1 MKTGLFVGALLAGT
15 AMTTMFAEASH
26 FRGAAMVPT
35 VSASGLLT
43 ITSTSFWNP
52 TFVSSVFANVT
63 TPGAAFISQSTTNTD
78 TTDSRFT
85 VVTNVTTYQ
94 LSGAGLYQI
103 QNSNCCRVT
112 GIQNIAGNSSISWTM
127 NSAIN
132 WDGNS
137 ANAPILFNFNAIQP
151 EVLRNANY
159 SDNLGAVSGSGHT
172 LTYNQNLNQNIN
184 SQPPGFVIDPNT
196 GQLTIPAADTATYLD
211 NPSGNI
217 GADYAFSG
225 NILSSDGS
233 SVEFDWLFD
242 AVDATSN
249 LAPDVD
255 DAVINALVGSTVTH
269 TVTGSDPNS
278 DPLTWDLLSF
288 SGACGGPFNF
298 DPNTQGISWNTAGC
312 GVGTYI
318 ANVRASDGSLT
329 DVGTITINLTSDGT
343 TPVFEPATLLS
354 FGAGL
359 VGLGLASRRRRR
371 QA

>member
-1 MKTGLFVGALLAGT
+1 MRTGLFVGALLAGT

-26 FRGAAMVPT
+26 FRGAAMVPQ

-43 ITSTSFWNP
+43 ITTTSFWRP
-52 TFVSSVFANVT
+52 TSVSSVFAGVS
-63 TPGAAFISQSTTNTD
+63 GAAFISNAPQIND
-78 TTDSRFT
+78 TTDTRFT
-85 VVTNVTTYQ
+85 KVTNVATYQ

-103 QNSNCCRVT
+103 VGSSCCRVD
-112 GIQNIAGNSSISWTM
+112 GIQNFPGGNSSTSWTM

-132 WDGNS
+132 WNGSS
-137 ANAPILFNFNAIQP
+137 ANAPILFNFSAIQP

-159 SDNLGAVSGSGHT
+159 SDSLGAVSGSGHT
-172 LTYNQNLNQNIN
+172 LTYNQALNGIPA
-184 SQPPGFVIDPNT
+184 QPPGFVVDPVT
-196 GQLTIPAADTATYLD
+196 GQLTIPAASTATYAD
-211 NPSGNI
+211 NDSGND

-233 SVEFDWLFD
+233 FVEFDWLFD
-242 AVDATSN
+242 AVNSTGN

-269 TVTGSDPNS
+269 TVTGSDPNL
-278 DPLTWDLLSF
+278 DPLTWDLVSF

-298 DPNTQGISWNTAGC
+298 DPTTQDISWNTTGC

-343 TPVFEPATLLS
+343 TPVFEPATLFS

>member
-1 MKTGLFVGALLAGT
+1 MRTGLFVGALLAGT

-35 VSASGLLT
+35 VSSTGLLT
-43 ITSTSFWNP
+43 VTITSFWRN
-52 TFVSSVFANVT
+52 TAADGIDFINVSGGAAFVSSSVQVD
-63 TPGAAFISQSTTNTD
+63 D

-85 VVTNVTTYQ
+85 KSTNIHTYQ
-94 LSGAGLYQI
+94 LQGAGLHTI
-103 QNSNCCRVT
+103 QGSSCCRV
-112 GIQNIAGNSSISWTM
+112 GSIINAFESSWTM

-137 ANAPILFNFNAIQP
+137 ANAPILFNFSAIQP
-151 EVLRNANY
+151 EVLRGANY

-172 LTYNQNLNQNIN
+172 LTYNQNLNDNIHT
-184 SQPPGFVIDPNT
+184 QPPGFVVDPNT
-196 GQLTIPAADTATYLD
+196 GQLTIPAASTATYLD
-211 NPSGNI
+211 NPSANI

-242 AVDATSN
+242 AVNATGN

-278 DPLTWDLLSF
+278 DPLTWDLVSF

-298 DPNTQGISWNTAGC
+298 DPTTQDISWNSTGC

-318 ANVRASDGSLT
+318 ANVRASDGLLT
-329 DVGTITINLTSDGT
+329 DVGTITINLTSSGT

-359 VGLGLASRRRRR
+359 VGLGLVNRRRRR
-371 QA
+371 QT